1 MTFHLLSCVC
11 FVIMVFHLL
20 IKSIGLNMCFVCVH
34 ARFVYKHWKSADGG
48 TDGLAATLQQF
59 STGAARQIKRSTT
72 SLSLSNRF
80 SAGLFSFL
88 LFVGKVG
95 TGTYLSFP
103 SFNFFRSFTDVVV
116 LLSLMLLC
124 LMMLG
129 YSFLVIR

>member
-48 TDGLAATLQQF
+48 TDGLAATLQQCG
-59 STGAARQIKRSTT
+59 TGAARQIKHST

-95 TGTYLSFP
+95 LLELGLTLVFLP
-103 SFNFFRSFTDVVV
+103 SIFFV
-116 LLSLMLLC
+116 LSLMLLFC
-124 LMMLG
+124 
-129 YSFLVIR
+129 

>member
-1 MTFHLLSCVC
+1 
-11 FVIMVFHLL
+11 MVFHLL

-95 TGTYLSFP
+95 LLELGLTLVFLS
-103 SFNFFRSFTDVVV
+103 SI
-116 LLSLMLLC
+116 
-124 LMMLG
+124 
-129 YSFLVIR
+129 SFLEDTSYSLNSFRKLEVKGFSFYS